1 MKILSEKNSPSL
13 SYFLTLLQ
21 VLIMSCLLPGC
32 SKTSPQSK
40 VSSQKTE
47 SSLYFYWSVEPV
59 SPLWI
64 QDLIKSHPS
73 PNKTPTDIEFSSDIK
88 FSKNLFLNRKNKT
101 NLVVAIFQGTFLNSY
116 KIISTDIRVSPLGE
130 HPKVSSDPLIL
141 FSDYKDWLDYLE
153 VLDRNLFQG
162 KEAPIALAFT
172 TDLLVKS
179 SSPSGEPLRK
189 SYIDFSIKNSTW
201 LKSHQCKEA
210 LNWCLALA
218 RESLTTQDNC
228 DDLSPLFSGLGFTI
242 GSSCQQS
249 LPKAWQSFDAT
260 AYQNWK
266 DLSKAY
272 KDLRAF

>member
-32 SKTSPQSK
+32 SKISPQSK

-47 SSLYFYWSVEPV
+47 SNVYFYWSVDPV
-59 SPLWI
+59 SPLWV
-64 QDLIKSHPS
+64 QDLTKSHPS

-101 NLVVAIFQGTFLNSY
+101 NLVIAIFQGTSLNSY
-116 KIISTDIRVSPLGE
+116 KIISTDVRVSPLGE
-130 HPKVSSDPLIL
+130 HPKVSSDPLTL
-141 FSDYKDWLDYLE
+141 FSDYLE
-153 VLDRNLFQG
+153 VLDRNLSQG

-189 SYIDFSIKNSTW
+189 SYIDFSTKNSTW

-272 KDLRAF
+272 RDLRAF